1 MSRMGNRTEPATGTR
16 RRRSRHGLD
25 YLARGVSALDGLR
38 TVGLEHRMRNTLIID
53 LASSRTSQTKMD
65 PMRFKTRL
73 RGATVAG
80 LCRLVLCLLLIEA
93 F

>member
-1 MSRMGNRTEPATGTR
+1 
-16 RRRSRHGLD
+16 
-25 YLARGVSALDGLR
+25 
-38 TVGLEHRMRNTLIID
+38 MRNTLIID